1 MEELEAKG
9 KHKEGE
15 EARNKSFG
23 ALLQYLRESRGF
35 DFTIYKRG
43 SLRRRVDDRMNSRGF
58 SEYAPYMDYLEADPD
73 EFTHL
78 LNALPVNVTSFFRDP
93 DAWKKLGVVAREDL
107 LATKPDGAL
116 IRAWSAGCASGEE
129 VYSLAMLL
137 ADTVGTDEF
146 LDRVRIYGTDVD
158 EEALSVARRARYPEE
173 DMEGVSSECR
183 KMYFEAR
190 QDGSHVFRPDLRRC
204 IVFERHNLLKD
215 PPVSRVD
222 LLVCRNT
229 LMYFSTESQS
239 RALDLFH
246 LGLNDTG
253 VLFLGKAEMLLT
265 RSRLFTPIDL
275 KSRIF
280 RKTPALELRE
290 RAVLH

>member
-1 MEELEAKG
+1 VDIGRCIVEELEAKG

-58 SEYAPYMDYLEADPD
+58 REYAPYMDYLEADPD

-129 VYSLAMLL
+129 VYSLAML
-137 ADTVGTDEF
+137 
-146 LDRVRIYGTDVD
+146 
-158 EEALSVARRARYPEE
+158 
-173 DMEGVSSECR
+173 
-183 KMYFEAR
+183 

-204 IVFERHNLLKD
+204 IIFERHNLLKD

-253 VLFLGKAEMLLT
+253 VLFLGKAEMLFT

-280 RKTPALELRE
+280 RQTPALELRE